1 MFTHILFFFLS
12 VINLEFASA
21 GVLMTHRRAILSFRI
36 SRYGVSF
43 FIFFL
48 HQKETSHGI
57 FIGDF
62 PLEFTVM
69 SRFTYNLSP
78 NCSGKFHSF
87 TRQGISLPLDRQS
100 YSRRLLGLKF
110 EAKTSPL
117 NLAAPGRC
125 QSLYIFLRISR
136 DLCFY

>member
-1 MFTHILFFFLS
+1 
-12 VINLEFASA
+12 
-21 GVLMTHRRAILSFRI
+21 
-36 SRYGVSF
+36 
-43 FIFFL
+43 
-48 HQKETSHGI
+48 
-57 FIGDF
+57 
-62 PLEFTVM
+62 M

-78 NCSGKFHSF
+78 NYSGKFHF

-125 QSLYIFLRISR
+125 QSLYIFLRIRR
-136 DLCFY
+136 DLCFYETVATPDSVPTKKEISFLVTPSPEVTESFCRVPLP